1 MSDAP
6 DQRED
11 RGPDRTRHAI
21 GVDPASEG
29 IPEPGRR
36 LGDFLLVREVGRG
49 SMGIV
54 YEAIQEPLQRRV
66 ALKVLPLTV
75 HLQQQ
80 TLQRFLREAA
90 VLAELDH
97 PHIVPIYATGSDRG
111 VYFYAMPFLEGST
124 LDKALRAQRM
134 SVAAACA
141 AVASVAEALHV
152 AHEKGIVHRD
162 VKPGNLIF
170 DGAGRLLVAD
180 FGLARQDKAGTIT
193 ESGALVG
200 TPMYMSPEQVS
211 GTRAEVDRRSDVYS
225 LGATLYEMVTGQPPF
240 DAENVQSILRLIS
253 EQEPRAPRKVDRAIP
268 KDVETIVRKA
278 IEKSP
283 EKRYP
288 TALAFAEDLR
298 RYLAGHPIQ
307 ARPSGILE
315 RGIKAARRQ
324 RVPVLAGAAVA
335 IALSV
340 AGFFYFRGERDRRD
354 AEFRTTLSD
363 ARVQFFTGNFAAAED
378 LYSKACTMRADRV
391 DGFLGRAAMRAEL
404 GAHAD
409 AVRDYDEV
417 LSREPE
423 HYDALVGRGRAR
435 FRCGDAKGAEDDL
448 RRANALA
455 PDRAPGYA
463 ALADLRKA
471 TDPAKALPL
480 YKKALEI
487 EPDDDNALREY
498 GLAYEQLGELS
509 LATQF
514 VYAATQANSKNEEN
528 QKAWRRLLE
537 KEDSR
542 AIAVE
547 VSSKAA
553 PVADLLL
560 GMGKSALSAVG
571 GEIDSLR
578 SEIAEKSAQTLS
590 IAGSLAKGVRDSLL
604 VGGEADANGGKVD
617 REELD
622 EAIERTPSNA
632 RALVDRALLAIA
644 ERRYERAE
652 SDLVSA
658 RDLDPASA
666 DAELA
671 LALLYLRSEDARFL
685 RPEDA
690 VACARAAIKKGG
702 ESPPALLILAE
713 SLLEAGHPAE
723 AQKEIDRILALPSAD
738 AEKTRAK
745 DLAGRIRER
754 SEAPK

>member
-6 DQRED
+6 ELREE
-11 RGPDRTRHAI
+11 RGPERTRPAV
-21 GVDPASEG
+21 GGDPAFEG

-124 LDKALRAQRM
+124 LDKSLRAHRM
-134 SVAAACA
+134 SIGAACA

-170 DGAGRLLVAD
+170 DGSGRLLVAD

-240 DAENVQSILRLIS
+240 DADNVQSILRLIS
-253 EQEPRAPRKVDRAIP
+253 EQEPRAPRKVDKAIP

-278 IEKSP
+278 IEKAP
-283 EKRYP
+283 DKRYQ

-298 RYLAGHPIQ
+298 RYLDGRSIQ
-307 ARPSGILE
+307 ARPSGIIE
-315 RGIKAARRQ
+315 RGIKAASRQ
-324 RVPVLAGAAVA
+324 RVPVLAGAAVVV
-335 IALSV
+335 ALTV

-363 ARVQFFTGNFAAAED
+363 ARVQFFTGNVAAAEE
-378 LYSKACTMRADRV
+378 LYSKVCSMRADRV

-409 AVRDYDEV
+409 ACRDYDAV
-417 LSREPE
+417 LSRAPD
-423 HYDALVGRGRAR
+423 HYEALVGRGRAR
-435 FRCGDAKGAEDDL
+435 FRCGDTAGAEDDL
-448 RRANALA
+448 RRANELE

-471 TDPAKALPL
+471 TDPARALPL

-547 VSSKAA
+547 VSSKAG

-560 GMGKSALSAVG
+560 GMGRSALSAVG
-571 GEIDSLR
+571 GEFDSLR

-590 IAGSLAKGVRDSLL
+590 LAESLAKGVRASLL
-604 VGGEADANGGKVD
+604 VGGATEPSGTRVD
-617 REELD
+617 SDDLD

-652 SDLVSA
+652 SDLASA

-666 DAELA
+666 DADLA
-671 LALLYLRSEDARFL
+671 LALLYLRAEDSRFR
-685 RPEDA
+685 RPENA

-702 ESPPALLILAE
+702 ETPPALLILAE
-713 SLLEAGHPAE
+713 SLLEAGRPAE

-738 AEKTRAK
+738 AEKARAK